1 MGEQRIQ
8 QIGDVAQIRAAATSG
23 ATGAVWRVEVQPRHL
38 DANVIHLP
46 PGDSIAM
53 HTGPDLDVLL
63 HVLDGDGHIDTG
75 DDPLPLTAGTLIWL
89 PRGSRRAIVAGPG
102 GLTYFSVHPRKDPLT
117 IGRPDQP
124 AG

>member
-8 QIGDVAQIRAAATSG
+8 QIGDLAQIRAAASSG
-23 ATGAVWRVEVQPRHL
+23 ASGAVWRVEVQPRHL

-63 HVLDGDGHIDTG
+63 HVLDGDGHVDAG
-75 DDPLPLTAGTLIWL
+75 DETVPLAAGALVWL
-89 PRGSRRAIVAGPG
+89 PRGSRRAIVAGPD
-102 GLTYFSVHPRKDPLT
+102 GLTYFSVHPRRAPLT
-117 IGRPDQP
+117 IGGPMDRS
-124 AG
+124 